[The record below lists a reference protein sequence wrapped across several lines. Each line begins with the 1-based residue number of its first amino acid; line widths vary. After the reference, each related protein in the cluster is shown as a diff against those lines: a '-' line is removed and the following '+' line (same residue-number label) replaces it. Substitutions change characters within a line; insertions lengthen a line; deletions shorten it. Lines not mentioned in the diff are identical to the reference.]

1 VEVER
6 QNGLLLDKLSKIAS
20 RKANT
25 SSNRALQP
33 GEAPPPDRC
42 VALRLEREREGE
54 SERERERLCWS
65 ARWDVGVTAGLRRAT
80 QGAEPE
86 RQWA

>member
-1 VEVER
+1 MEVER

-25 SSNRALQP
+25 SSSRALQP

-42 VALRLEREREGE
+42 VAQACFCGPR
-54 SERERERLCWS
+54 
-65 ARWDVGVTAGLRRAT
+65 GLHAASDGWGPTVRVQDA
-80 QGAEPE
+80 
-86 RQWA
+86 